1 LCGVFYRSASRIST
15 KVIAVGYVGSIMA
28 FPAGW
33 LYTSSTKSA
42 G

>member
-15 KVIAVGYVGSIMA
+15 KVITVGYSESITA
-28 FPAGW
+28 FPVGW
-33 LYTSSTKSA
+33 LYTSSTTSV